1 MIAWPMKQADESKLH
16 KTACSLMSIMKEIQE
31 DGIRL
36 GCTLKEFFFIYKI
49 KNFRYQKYLKII

>member
-36 GCTLKEFFFIYKI
+36 GCTLKEIEVFL
-49 KNFRYQKYLKII
+49 YL